1 MGFQHPSSLLNPT
14 RACKEL
20 WCRVVY
26 ISRNSAYAFVSSW
39 HFYLKMFGASISFE
53 EAFDEFCRGIVPEG
67 PFFDHVLEYW
77 KEREKNNVFFV
88 TYEELKENPKESVRS
103 LVEFLR
109 CSMTSE
115 EIEQVVWKSSH
126 ERLSKLDV
134 NIDEVKGIWLGIPFN
149 LYFRKGVVG
158 DGKNQLTTEMMERLE
173 ALENQRWEGSG
184 LKLKLSIANPNI
196 KLMDKI

>member
-1 MGFQHPSSLLNPT
+1 MATNAQGFDEETSFLND
-14 RACKEL
+14 
-20 WCRVVY
+20 
-26 ISRNSAYAFVSSW
+26 SRKVEW
-39 HFYLKMFGASISFE
+39 RP
-53 EAFDEFCRGIVPEG
+53 EAFDEFCRGVVPGG

-77 KEREKNNVFFV
+77 KEREKKNVFFV

-109 CSMTSE
+109 CSLTSE

-134 NIDEVKGIWLGIPFN
+134 NIDKVKGIWPGILFN

-158 DGKNQLTTEMMERLE
+158 WKEPVDN
-173 ALENQRWEGSG
+173 
-184 LKLKLSIANPNI
+184 
-196 KLMDKI
+196 